1 MSVSAE
7 QTPSHARHRR
17 GSMRRRRLVVLIVV
31 LAMVAVLS
39 GYEYLVHGVGGPG
52 TSVTIEVTS
61 GESFS
66 SVATDLAN
74 HGVISSTVALRL
86 FDLFHGTPSVQ
97 PGYYALTKNS
107 TFQAVH
113 DVLGGGPNV
122 TALTVPPGFTIK
134 EVEQRLA
141 TETSATF
148 TAGFK
153 SIISEGAV
161 HSPFQPPGSTNL
173 EGLIG
178 SGTYLLQPGT
188 EPLSLVKNLVARF
201 NAQAASVGLTPST
214 VLNGHDAYALATIA
228 SVVEKEGY
236 QVRNMA
242 RVSRVVENRLARS
255 MPLQMDSTVL
265 YAIGQDGGPVTSST
279 EQIRSPY
286 NSYLNSG
293 LPPTPIC
300 TSSVAALGATMHPAV
315 GAWLYFTLID
325 KTGTMGFS
333 TTFAGQLANEKLA
346 ASNGV

>member
-1 MSVSAE
+1 
-7 QTPSHARHRR
+7 
-17 GSMRRRRLVVLIVV
+17 LVVLVVMVMLLIVF
-31 LAMVAVLS
+31 S

-52 TSVTIEVTS
+52 TPVTIEVTT

-66 SVATDLAN
+66 SVASDLAS
-74 HGVISSTVALRL
+74 HGVISSTMALRI

-97 PGYYALTKNS
+97 PGYYEVAKNS
-107 TFQAVH
+107 TFQSVH
-113 DVLGGGPNV
+113 DILGGGPNV

-141 TETSATF
+141 TETN
-148 TAGFK
+148 TAFSTGFR
-153 SIISEGAV
+153 SIIEAGGV
-161 HSPFQPPGSTNL
+161 HSPFQPPGSTSL

-178 SGTYLLQPGT
+178 SGTYLIPPAMQPIA
-188 EPLSLVKNLVARF
+188 LVRDLVGRF
-201 NAQAASVGLTPST
+201 DAQAASVGLTPAT

-236 QVRNMA
+236 QVRNMG
-242 RVSRVVENRLARS
+242 RVSRVIENRLARS

-265 YAIGQDGGPVTSST
+265 YAIGQDGGRVTSAT

-286 NSYLNSG
+286 NSYLNTG

-300 TSSVAALGATMHPAV
+300 TSSVAALAATMHPTV

-346 ASNGV
+346 ARNGV